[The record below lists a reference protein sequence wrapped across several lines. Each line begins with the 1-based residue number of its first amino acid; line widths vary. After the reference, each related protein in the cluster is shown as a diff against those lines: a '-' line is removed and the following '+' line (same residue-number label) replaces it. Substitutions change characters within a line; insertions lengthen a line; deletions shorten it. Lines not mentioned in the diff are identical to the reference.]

1 MHLLLNR
8 VFMGIA
14 SSYLS
19 IAVPVATAII
29 AGAVT
34 LVVTVLSKEQKTSE
48 FRQAWIDSLRSDV
61 SELAGVLENIVDI
74 VESQIEAGTADG
86 DKFIHDKSQEVTRI
100 QICITRI
107 RLRLNPGEHKHILEP
122 LMRLRDSE
130 IDQSFSEVLTDLEL
144 VVAGIQALLKG
155 EWERVKLGEPAY
167 RQLKRIA
174 SRVVTGGTVAAS
186 IGVFVWLAQELMPY
200 VPEIKLQLLSFL

>member
-1 MHLLLNR
+1 
-8 VFMGIA
+8 MGIA